1 MKLLKYILVALV
13 FVVTTGEAFGQVKVL
28 SGKVSEMFGSTAD
41 PLMGV
46 NINVMNSQN
55 RSLGGTVSNVD
66 GIYNLKIPAG
76 EKNLTIVF
84 SYIGMKTKR
93 IKYTGQEK
101 LNVTLQEDTRT
112 IDQVVIE
119 GKRIERNELGITA
132 REQTSATQ
140 KVQMSD
146 LVDIAPITT
155 IEDALQGQLGG
166 VDVVL
171 GGGDPGARANIQIR
185 GASTL
190 NANADPLIVI
200 DGVPYPANIS
210 DDTDFSTISNDDLG
224 ALLNI
229 SPQDIESIEVL
240 KDAAA
245 TAIWGT
251 KGGNGVLMIKT
262 KQGVTGKTRFTFSS
276 KFSAKFEPKSIP
288 MLDGNQYSAMISE
301 ALWNSVNYIGL
312 SNSLNYLNM
321 LYNSPEIGYQP
332 DWTYFDEYNQDTDW
346 LAAVRKNTQTW
357 DNNFSMSGGG
367 EKATYRFSLG
377 YLNEGG
383 TTIGTGFSR
392 LNSSLSINYKFS
404 RRLNF
409 GAQFN
414 YSQSK
419 RDENYY
425 NVRSEA
431 FRKAPNKSPYYVDD
445 TTGELTSQ
453 YFNHSEYSN
462 LDPAFKEDGNGSK
475 YYNPV
480 AMANESVKKTI
491 QRESKMTFRIEY
503 QILKGLT
510 YKAYANLNIRNTKGR
525 MFLPQVAT
533 GLPWTDS
540 FANRSTDT
548 SSDQLTIATENQLMY
563 RNSWKDKH
571 SLVANLLF
579 RTNETTNSSYGS
591 QTSGNASSSLSDPT
605 IGSTVQ
611 KVSSGDSKVRNINGI
626 GVVNYTLLNRYVFN
640 GTIGVE
646 SNSAMG
652 KSERLGIFPAAGF
665 AWHLAD
671 EPFMNNTDEWLD
683 EFKLRFSVGEKG
695 NGAEGTSIYLG
706 SYASGDNYM
715 NMNSIKPSSM
725 QLNRL
730 KWETTTEYNT
740 GVDISLFKNRVSLTV
755 DVYQKYTRDMLQPKM
770 STPTSI
776 GYGSGYRMA
785 YYNSGKMTNKGWE
798 FRANI
803 IALKRKDFQL
813 GFNFNINQNT
823 NKITEIPVNYT
834 EENYTFGNGNYAF
847 RYEVDRPLGSFYG
860 YRYKGVYQNA
870 EATHARDAEG
880 NIMKD
885 VKGNPI
891 VMMNGHYTVA
901 PGDAIYEDINHD
913 GVINQYDIVYLG
925 NSQPRFT
932 GGCGFNI
939 TYKQFKLVA
948 NFYGRYGQKVINMTR
963 LNNESM
969 YGINNQSTAVL
980 RRWRNEGDM
989 TEIPRALYGEG
1000 YNTLG
1005 SDRFVEDASYLRLQ
1019 TLSLSYRL
1027 PKKVCRAWGVNNID
1041 FYVTGRNLFTFTK
1054 YTGQDPEVK
1063 TERTLAKDEAVTP
1076 TSIQL
1081 TCGFNLSF

>member
-301 ALWNSVNYIGL
+301 ALWNSANYIGL

-419 RDENYY
+419 E
-425 NVRSEA
+425 
-431 FRKAPNKSPYYVDD
+431 
-445 TTGELTSQ
+445 
-453 YFNHSEYSN
+453 
-462 LDPAFKEDGNGSK
+462 
-475 YYNPV
+475 
-480 AMANESVKKTI
+480 MKTI
-491 QRESKMTFRIEY
+491 TTCARKLSAKLQTNRLIT
-503 QILKGLT
+503 LT
-510 YKAYANLNIRNTKGR
+510 TRPENLLHSISITVN
-525 MFLPQVAT
+525 
-533 GLPWTDS
+533 
-540 FANRSTDT
+540 
-548 SSDQLTIATENQLMY
+548 IATWI
-563 RNSWKDKH
+563 RH
-571 SLVANLLF
+571 SRRTVMVANI
-579 RTNETTNSSYGS
+579 
-591 QTSGNASSSLSDPT
+591 T
-605 IGSTVQ
+605 I
-611 KVSSGDSKVRNINGI
+611 R
-626 GVVNYTLLNRYVFN
+626 
-640 GTIGVE
+640 
-646 SNSAMG
+646 
-652 KSERLGIFPAAGF
+652 
-665 AWHLAD
+665 
-671 EPFMNNTDEWLD
+671 
-683 EFKLRFSVGEKG
+683 
-695 NGAEGTSIYLG
+695 
-706 SYASGDNYM
+706 
-715 NMNSIKPSSM
+715 
-725 QLNRL
+725 
-730 KWETTTEYNT
+730 
-740 GVDISLFKNRVSLTV
+740 
-755 DVYQKYTRDMLQPKM
+755 
-770 STPTSI
+770 
-776 GYGSGYRMA
+776 
-785 YYNSGKMTNKGWE
+785 
-798 FRANI
+798 
-803 IALKRKDFQL
+803 
-813 GFNFNINQNT
+813 
-823 NKITEIPVNYT
+823 
-834 EENYTFGNGNYAF
+834 
-847 RYEVDRPLGSFYG
+847 
-860 YRYKGVYQNA
+860 
-870 EATHARDAEG
+870 
-880 NIMKD
+880 
-885 VKGNPI
+885 
-891 VMMNGHYTVA
+891 
-901 PGDAIYEDINHD
+901 
-913 GVINQYDIVYLG
+913 
-925 NSQPRFT
+925 
-932 GGCGFNI
+932 
-939 TYKQFKLVA
+939 
-948 NFYGRYGQKVINMTR
+948 
-963 LNNESM
+963 
-969 YGINNQSTAVL
+969 
-980 RRWRNEGDM
+980 
-989 TEIPRALYGEG
+989 
-1000 YNTLG
+1000 
-1005 SDRFVEDASYLRLQ
+1005 
-1019 TLSLSYRL
+1019 
-1027 PKKVCRAWGVNNID
+1027 
-1041 FYVTGRNLFTFTK
+1041 
-1054 YTGQDPEVK
+1054 
-1063 TERTLAKDEAVTP
+1063 
-1076 TSIQL
+1076 
-1081 TCGFNLSF
+1081 